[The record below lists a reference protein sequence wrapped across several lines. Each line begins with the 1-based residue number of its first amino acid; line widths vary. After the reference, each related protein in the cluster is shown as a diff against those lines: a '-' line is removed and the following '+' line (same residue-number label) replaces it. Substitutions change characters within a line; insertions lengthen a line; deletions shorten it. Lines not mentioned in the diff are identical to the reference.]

1 MSRLSLLYL
10 WLISI
15 IRLASATALTTT
27 KSITAAKSKISSSA
41 VDPFP
46 VLTVGKD
53 GKGNYYVNSTFG
65 TPSQPQRLAIDII
78 QPYINLV
85 SGMNESH
92 CGLAD
97 ICHNAPR
104 YFINESTSSI
114 PVSPGE
120 IYKLFFVDGR
130 VLNSTLVTDNMNF
143 TSVSAENSSTT
154 SVKNLSEKRD
164 SVQFD
169 SGSLSI
175 SNISFFNIESS
186 NFGTSGML
194 GLGGKITNPGT
205 DYDSSQFTE
214 NSFFL
219 SLLTDANF
227 IECPSYSLW
236 LAGDTSTY
244 QSYKESIPDCGK
256 LLLGG
261 VDPSLFTG
269 TLGKFDL
276 IPYVDP
282 VSSAVSTGY
291 PIVPLG
297 PIYII
302 SNSGQSM
309 NMTSKDFLSPALL
322 DSTSSVSYLPTSTI
336 IQIAVQIAATYV
348 ESLDRWL
355 VQCSMA
361 DMGVTLGFM
370 FQALTIKI
378 PLSDLLSSTY
388 DTTTNSSMF
397 FSSGEEACFL
407 TLYANTNTGV
417 NILGEAFMKNIYMAM
432 DLEDNSIAI
441 AQAKNIEDG
450 ATTDEANETNASSAS
465 SAIKKIKSGYIPYA
479 KTMNSTITKNMTL
492 YPSYK
497 SGYMFT
503 VPGQL
508 TAAYS
513 DGVIAGAGR
522 SFYDTSRSTTTTKSS
537 SSLFDSFSVSASEDW
552 TLNASNKTS
561 TVSGRAVRLS
571 NPYILKHESVGIVAC
586 VAPLLLLSVFSV
598 LILL

>member
-15 IRLASATALTTT
+15 IRLASTTALTTT
-27 KSITAAKSKISSSA
+27 KSITAAKSKSSSSA
-41 VDPFP
+41 VEPFP
-46 VLTVGKD
+46 LLTVGKD
-53 GKGNYYVNSTFG
+53 GRGNYYVNSTFG
-65 TPSQPQRLAIDII
+65 TPNQPQRLAIDII

-92 CGLAD
+92 CGVTD
-97 ICHNAPR
+97 ICRNSPR
-104 YFINESTSSI
+104 YFMNESTSSI

-130 VLNSTLVTDNMNF
+130 ALNCTLVTDDMNF
-143 TSVSAENSSTT
+143 TSVSAENSSAN
-154 SVKNLSEKRD
+154 SVKNLSEKRN
-164 SVQFD
+164 SVQFN

-175 SNISFFNIESS
+175 SNVSFFNIESS
-186 NFGTSGML
+186 NFGTSGLL
-194 GLGGKITNPGT
+194 GLGGKITDSGT

-219 SLLTDANF
+219 SLLTDASF

-282 VSSAVSTGY
+282 VSNVVSTGY

-355 VQCSMA
+355 VECSMA

-370 FQALTIKI
+370 FRSLTIKI

-397 FSSGEEACFL
+397 FSSGQEACFL

-417 NILGEAFMKNIYMAM
+417 NILGEAFMKNIYMAV

-441 AQAKNIEDG
+441 AQAKI
-450 ATTDEANETNASSAS
+450 
-465 SAIKKIKSGYIPYA
+465 
-479 KTMNSTITKNMTL
+479 
-492 YPSYK
+492 
-497 SGYMFT
+497 
-503 VPGQL
+503 
-508 TAAYS
+508 
-513 DGVIAGAGR
+513 
-522 SFYDTSRSTTTTKSS
+522 
-537 SSLFDSFSVSASEDW
+537 
-552 TLNASNKTS
+552 
-561 TVSGRAVRLS
+561 
-571 NPYILKHESVGIVAC
+571 
-586 VAPLLLLSVFSV
+586 
-598 LILL
+598 

>member
-1 MSRLSLLYL
+1 MSRLSLLFL

-27 KSITAAKSKISSSA
+27 KAITAAKSKSSSSA
-41 VDPFP
+41 VAPFP
-46 VLTVGKD
+46 VLAVGKD
-53 GKGNYYVNSTFG
+53 GRGNYFVNSTFG

-85 SGMNESH
+85 SGMNESR
-92 CGLAD
+92 CGIAD
-97 ICHNAPR
+97 ACRNAPH
-104 YFINESTSSI
+104 YFMNESTSST
-114 PVSPGE
+114 PVSPGQ
-120 IYKLFFVDGR
+120 IYELFFVDGR
-130 VLNSTLVTDNMNF
+130 VLNCTLVTDNMNF
-143 TSVSAENSSTT
+143 TNVSAENASAS
-154 SVKNLSEKRD
+154 SVKDLNEKRD
-164 SVQFD
+164 SVQFG

-175 SNISFFNIESS
+175 SNVSFFNIESS
-186 NFGTSGML
+186 NFGTAGML
-194 GLGGKITNPGT
+194 GLGGKIANPGT
-205 DYDSSQFTE
+205 EYDSSQFTE
-214 NSFFL
+214 TSFFL
-219 SLLTDANF
+219 SLLNNAGI

-282 VSSAVSTGY
+282 ASNAVSIGY
-291 PIVPLG
+291 PIIPLG

-309 NMTSKDFLSPALL
+309 NMTSKDFLSPVLL

-370 FQALTIKI
+370 FRALKIEI

-432 DLEDNSIAI
+432 NLDDNTIAI
-441 AQAKNIEDG
+441 AQAKKIEGG
-450 ATTDEANETNASSAS
+450 AITDEASETNASSAYS
-465 SAIKKIKSGYIPYA
+465 VIKKIRSGYIPYA
-479 KTMNSTITKNMTL
+479 KTMNSTNTKNMTL

-537 SSLFDSFSVSASEDW
+537 SSLFDSFSVSASDDCA
-552 TLNASNKTS
+552 LNSSNKTS
-561 TVSGRAVRLS
+561 TFSGRAVRLS
-571 NPYILKHESVGIVAC
+571 NPYISKHDSVGFVAR
-586 VAPLLLLSVFSV
+586 VASLILLSVFSV